1 MRSVACPALGGSVP
15 AKIEDRHINA
25 AIDKKLH
32 GFVILMP
39 HELMQDAGGLMGAP
53 LRIDI
58 GSVREKKVGDL
69 EVVVENC
76 PRERGIQNILGI
88 GLAAEPGAEVAAVV
102 GIVSGR
108 MIRQVA
114 QRGIAR

>member
-1 MRSVACPALGGSVP
+1 MRSVACPTLGGSVP
-15 AKIEDRHINA
+15 AKIQDRHIDA

-53 LRIDI
+53 VRVDI
-58 GSVREKKVGDL
+58 GSVRKKKVGDL
-69 EVVVENC
+69 EVVVEDC
-76 PRERGIQNILGI
+76 PSERSIQNILHI
-88 GLAAEPGAEVAAVV
+88 RIAAEPDSQVAAVV
-102 GIVSGR
+102 GIVSRR

-114 QRGIAR
+114 QRGP